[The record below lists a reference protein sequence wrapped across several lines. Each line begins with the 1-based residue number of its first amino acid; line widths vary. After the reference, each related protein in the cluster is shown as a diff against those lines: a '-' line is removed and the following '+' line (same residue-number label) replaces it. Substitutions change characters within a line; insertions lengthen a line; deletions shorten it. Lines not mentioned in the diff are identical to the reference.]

1 MLKTHKNSKG
11 QQTPAA
17 SWPASSW
24 VASCTSTT
32 SSLSEAVCAIR
43 DELTGVKWFI
53 HWLKW
58 SCKRSRVDIPK
69 RHELQSIFLSFCLS
83 VPQLVRW
90 SWRVPAF
97 LWRRETLWLWAAET
111 GWTPPIS
118 PQISTKMA
126 ASSGAALQETW
137 ASTVFLNLMKDST
150 SATCPEADYHQTAG
164 WLSEVRGALKALK
177 TTSYYEQRGPTWTQN
192 SLGCFTGGIS
202 VFVLYASVFAQSLT
216 RR

>member
-1 MLKTHKNSKG
+1 M
-11 QQTPAA
+11 
-17 SWPASSW
+17 
-24 VASCTSTT
+24 
-32 SSLSEAVCAIR
+32 CAIR

-111 GWTPPIS
+111 GWTPPPIS

-177 TTSYYEQRGPTWTQN
+177 TTSYDGSTQLIN
-192 SLGCFTGGIS
+192 HKLSSSLFPKSSPKLNFSTNHLLWIYITPVRKSADCVDFIEMNWICIAP
-202 VFVLYASVFAQSLT
+202 FLT
-216 RR
+216 L